1 MNILYSILF
10 FFTPLLLSLSNSELF
25 ELPKMYFV
33 YLMTTIILFTHL
45 YNYSHGKVV
54 LFRKTNLTIPLLL
67 FIFSQIISTFF
78 SIDRHT
84 SIFGYYS
91 RLNGGLLS
99 TISYSILYFI
109 LCIYINPKFQK
120 QIIKFVLI
128 SGSLVAIW
136 GILEHFG
143 IDKDFW
149 VQDVQNRVFSTL
161 GQPNWLAA
169 YLNIL
174 IPLSINSPLA
184 LLFFVCLIFTKSKSG
199 IIACLLILPF
209 CFKKSKIVYFNLI
222 FIICISLSFFLIK
235 KPAETKPP
243 LPNLNITASSDIR
256 KIVWQGA
263 IDLYKQYPIFGT
275 GVETFAYTYYWTR
288 PASHNLTSEWDFLYN
303 KAHNEYINFL
313 ATTGTFGFLTYT
325 FLLICAIYLFITKKQ
340 FIFLASYLS
349 ILITNFAGF
358 SVVVTSL
365 FLFLLPSFVLDQL
378 PQQKS
383 KPQKWIIFPLVL
395 ATIYLLKSIIF
406 FYFADIAYAKND
418 YKTAISLN
426 PYEPIYYSNASL
438 QAAQNKQSN
447 LAINYSNK
455 AISISPTNI
464 NILKERA
471 QMFLYLSQK
480 DPSNFE
486 KSIATLKII
495 TQLAPTDAKTYYLI
509 GQFLITVDKIEEAIP
524 FLEKAVELKS
534 NYDDA
539 HFSLAQVFVN
549 QKKYD
554 KAKIHLE
561 KTLEIAPQNDTAK
574 SLLEKINQ

>member
-1 MNILYSILF
+1 
-10 FFTPLLLSLSNSELF
+10 
-25 ELPKMYFV
+25 
-33 YLMTTIILFTHL
+33 MTTIILFTHL
-45 YNYSHGKVV
+45 YNYAHAKVS

-67 FIFSQIISTFF
+67 FIFSQILSTFF

-99 TISYSILYFI
+99 TISYSLLYFI
-109 LCIYINPKFQK
+109 LCIYITPKLQK
-120 QIIKFVLI
+120 QIIKFILI
-128 SGSLVAIW
+128 SGSLVATW

-143 IDKDFW
+143 IDKHYW
-149 VQDVQNRVFSTL
+149 IQDVQNRVFSTL

-174 IPLSINSPLA
+174 IPFSFNSPLA
-184 LLFFVCLIFTKSKSG
+184 ILFFICLIFTKSKSG

-209 CFKKSKIVYFNLI
+209 CFKKSKITYINY
-222 FIICISLSFFLIK
+222 FIIICLALSFFLIK
-235 KPAETKPP
+235 KPSTPIP
-243 LPNLNITASSDIR
+243 SNFNITASTDIR

-313 ATTGTFGFLTYT
+313 ATTGTFGFLAYT
-325 FLLICAIYLFITKKQ
+325 FLLLCTIYLFISKKQ

-358 SVVVTSL
+358 SVVITSL
-365 FLFLLPSFVLDQL
+365 FLFLLPALVLN
-378 PQQKS
+378 PISKPKT
-383 KPQKWIIFPLVL
+383 KPQKWIIFPILL
-395 ATIYLLKSIIF
+395 STIYILKSIIF
-406 FYFADIAYAKND
+406 FYFADIAYAKSD

-426 PYEPIYYSNASL
+426 PYEPIYYSVASL
-438 QAAQNKQSN
+438 QAAKSNQIN

-455 AISISPTNI
+455 AITISPANI

-471 QMFLYLSQK
+471 QMFLYLSTK
-480 DPSNFE
+480 DPSYFKN
-486 KSIATLKII
+486 SIDTLEFI
-495 TQLAPTDAKTYYLI
+495 TTLAPTDPKVYYLI
-509 GQFLITVDKIEEAIP
+509 GQFLTAANKIDESIP
-524 FLEKAVELKS
+524 FYQKAIELKS

-539 HFSLAQVFVN
+539 YFALAKIFYT

-554 KAKIHLE
+554 EAKIELK
-561 KTLEIAPQNDTAK
+561 KTLEIAPQNEIAK
-574 SLLEKINQ
+574 SLLDQISQ